1 MPQAQAEPV
10 TLLFSLEALSQVHSP
25 AGLAPMNQVSNTSKT
40 CCHGTWTW
48 DLRQEQRAPE
58 MEFSVAFFSQV
69 QFMAFCLPHEHVAL
83 DWQTHSS
90 ARPQQVVGLTI
101 LIWLYW

>member
-1 MPQAQAEPV
+1 MC
-10 TLLFSLEALSQVHSP
+10 TLLL
-25 AGLAPMNQVSNTSKT
+25 GLAPVLNISHCSDIGRIRRQVR
-40 CCHGTWTW
+40 
-48 DLRQEQRAPE
+48 DLRQEHRAPE

-69 QFMAFCLPHEHVAL
+69 QFMAFSLPHEQVAL

-101 LIWLYW
+101 LFWMCWCYDSVAGRK